1 MNKRIIFFGTPEF
14 ASNCLLKIL
23 ENKFELV
30 AVVTAPDKPSGR
42 GKKIISSAVKKLAE
56 ENKLN
61 ILQPIN
67 LKDPNF
73 IDELKTLKPDL
84 MVVVA
89 FRMIPKVVW
98 SIPSEGTFNLHASL
112 LPNYR
117 GAAPINWV
125 IINQE
130 KITGVTTFL
139 INEKIDSGKILLQQ
153 ELEINLNDDAGSLHN
168 KLSKIGS
175 KLVCDTINGIID
187 KTIIQ
192 KVQKLSGKEKIAPKL
207 DKENT
212 FIDWSQPVESINA
225 KIKGLSPYPGARTKF
240 LENYETKII
249 KIFEAEVIKKSHNFR
264 LNQVVIKNR
273 EILISLKDGF
283 LKCNILQFPNRK
295 RMLALDILNGHTF
308 SSKIEVN

>member
-14 ASNCLLKIL
+14 ASTCLLKIL

-42 GKKIISSAVKKLAE
+42 GKNITSSAVKKLAE

-175 KLVCDTINGIID
+175 ELVCDTINGIID

-212 FIDWSQPVESINA
+212 FIDWSKPVESINA

-240 LENYETKII
+240 LENHETKII
-249 KIFEAEVIKKSHNFR
+249 KIFEAEVIKKSHNFK

>member
-14 ASNCLLKIL
+14 ASICLLKIL
-23 ENKFELV
+23 ENKFKLV

-42 GKKIISSAVKKLAE
+42 GKKITSSAVKKLAK
-56 ENKLN
+56 ENKLK
-61 ILQPIN
+61 ILQPTN

-73 IDELKTLKPDL
+73 ISELKTLKPYL
-84 MVVVA
+84 IVVVA
-89 FRMIPKVVW
+89 FRVLPKVVW

-130 KITGVTTFL
+130 KMTGVTTFL
-139 INEKIDSGKILLQQ
+139 INEKIDSGEILLQQ
-153 ELEINLNDDAGSLHN
+153 ELKINPNDDAGSLHN

-175 KLVCDTINGIID
+175 ELVCDTINGIID
-187 KTIIQ
+187 QTIIQ
-192 KVQKLSGKEKIAPKL
+192 KVQKLTGKEKIAPKL

-212 FIDWSQPVESINA
+212 FIDWSQPLESINA

-240 LENYETKII
+240 LENCDTKII
-249 KIFEAEVIKKSHNFR
+249 KIFEAEVIKKSHNFK
-264 LNQVVIKNR
+264 LKQVVIKNR
-273 EILISLKDGF
+273 EILIPLKDGF
-283 LKCNILQFPNRK
+283 LKCNILQFPNKK
-295 RMLALDILNGHTF
+295 RMLALDILNGYTF

>member
-14 ASNCLLKIL
+14 ASICLLKLL
-23 ENKFELV
+23 ENKFQLV

-42 GKKIISSAVKKLAE
+42 GKKITYSAVKKLAE
-56 ENKLN
+56 ENKLK
-61 ILQPIN
+61 IFQPTN
-67 LKDPNF
+67 LKDLNF
-73 IDELKTLKPDL
+73 IHELKTLKPDL
-84 MVVVA
+84 IVVVA
-89 FRMIPKVVW
+89 FRVLPKVVW

-139 INEKIDSGKILLQQ
+139 INEKIDSGEILLQQ
-153 ELEINLNDDAGSLHN
+153 ELEINSNDDAGSLHN

-175 KLVCDTINGIID
+175 ELVCDTINGIID
-187 KTIIQ
+187 KTIVQ

-212 FIDWSQPVESINA
+212 FIDWSQPLESINA

-240 LENYETKII
+240 LENYETKIF
-249 KIFEAEVIKKSHNFR
+249 KIFEAEVIKKSHNFK
-264 LNQVVIKNR
+264 LNQVIIKNR
-273 EILISLKDGF
+273 EILISVKDGF
-283 LKCNILQFPNRK
+283 LKCNILQFPNKK
-295 RMLALDILNGHTF
+295 RMLSLDLLNGHAF
-308 SSKIEVN
+308 SSKIEVY

>member
-1 MNKRIIFFGTPEF
+1 M
-14 ASNCLLKIL
+14 
-23 ENKFELV
+23 V

-42 GKKIISSAVKKLAE
+42 GKKITCSPVKKLAK
-56 ENKLN
+56 ENKLK
-61 ILQPIN
+61 ILQPTN

-73 IDELKTLKPDL
+73 ISELKNLKPNL
-84 MVVVA
+84 IVVVA
-89 FRMIPKVVW
+89 FRVIPKVVW

-130 KITGVTTFL
+130 KMTGVTTFL
-139 INEKIDSGKILLQQ
+139 INEKIDSGEILLQQ
-153 ELEINLNDDAGSLHN
+153 ELEINPNDDAGSLHN

-175 KLVCDTINGIID
+175 ELVCDTINGIID
-187 KTIIQ
+187 KTIVK

-212 FIDWSQPVESINA
+212 FIDWSQPLDSINA

-240 LENYETKII
+240 LENCETKII
-249 KIFEAEVIKKSHNFR
+249 KIFEAEVIKKSHNFK

-273 EILISLKDGF
+273 EILVSLKDGF

-295 RMLALDILNGHTF
+295 RMLALDILNGHKF

>member
-14 ASNCLLKIL
+14 ASICLLKIL
-23 ENKFELV
+23 ENKFKLV

-42 GKKIISSAVKKLAE
+42 GKKITSSAVKKLAK
-56 ENKLN
+56 ENKLK
-61 ILQPIN
+61 ILQPTN

-73 IDELKTLKPDL
+73 ISELKTLKPNL
-84 MVVVA
+84 IVVVA
-89 FRMIPKVVW
+89 FRVLPKVVW

-153 ELEINLNDDAGSLHN
+153 ELEINPNDDAGSLHN

-175 KLVCDTINGIID
+175 ELVCDTIIGIIN

-212 FIDWSQPVESINA
+212 FIDWSQPLESINA

-240 LENYETKII
+240 LENCDTKII
-249 KIFEAEVIKKSHNFR
+249 KIFEAEVIKKSHNFK
-264 LNQVVIKNR
+264 LNQVVIKKR

-283 LKCNILQFPNRK
+283 LKCNILQFPNKK
-295 RMLALDILNGHTF
+295 RMLALDILNGYTF